1 MNNQNIALGV
11 LNNVIWTLYQK
22 GWHPAGML
30 IESERDREALKDMDN
45 KEKARKEREI
55 KYKAVEVI
63 YKQGNRFGSPSEMIA
78 EVAKLGMLEKVFFC
92 LVTNAVKLR
101 SYDKASDLYNAS
113 AFSYLY
119 TFEGFREGA
128 EMHKA
133 DLYSFRS
140 KLDTVGRCI
149 RFIKA
154 DHPFMFNTDLI
165 KASDKAD
172 KEAIDT
178 FGNSTV

>member
-1 MNNQNIALGV
+1 MTDKNIALGV
-11 LNNVIWTLYQK
+11 LNTVIFSLYQK
-22 GWHPAGML
+22 GWMPAGMM
-30 IESERDREALKDMDN
+30 IEQERDREAVSQMN
-45 KEKARKEREI
+45 REEKARKDREI

-63 YKQGNRFGSPSEMIA
+63 YKNGNRFGTPSEMIA
-78 EVAKLGMLEKVFFC
+78 EVAKLGMLEKVYFC

-101 SYDKASDLYNAS
+101 AYDKASDLYNAS

-178 FGNSTV
+178 FGNSVI